1 MKNSIIILIT
11 FSLVLSITG
20 CKKDF
25 DSLEKDQN
33 RATSVPPNLV
43 LNGILIDLTQ
53 KAFNPTQRWNQF
65 YCCNYNYYGD
75 QEYKWT
81 GVSFNNYTYLNNVLR
96 MEEEAVKNIPAP
108 NAYTALGKFLRAYL
122 YYGVTM
128 QVGDIPLSEALKGL
142 DNTKPKYDNQ
152 KAVFKQILVWLDEAN
167 NEIAAVTSKGTYI
180 LASDFYYNNDLNKW
194 RKAVNSL
201 KLRVLI
207 HLSKHEND
215 GDLNIKQKFNE
226 TLADPAKYPLFTGM
240 NDNMTFSPNTQYDKY
255 PTNLDIYGLDVN
267 RYNMSSTYL
276 NTLISNNDPR
286 TFVVAEPADSLVRA
300 GASPTSFAAFN
311 GAGSGEDL
319 ATMTTKALSGLYSYI
334 NRNRYYRTYTAEN
347 TIQIGYPEMCFNI
360 AEAINR
366 GWAAGNAEDWYTKG
380 IQASIGFYG
389 LVTGSNTVT
398 FQKKNG
404 TINDYNTFTINF
416 DWNTFYAQSSVKY
429 AGNSPVGLSQILTQK
444 YLAFYQNS
452 GAEAYF
458 NWRRTN
464 VPTFHVGPGT
474 GNSQRVPLRFQYPAS
489 EKAVNTANVNAAISA
504 QFGGGDDINEKMW
517 LIK

>member
-1 MKNSIIILIT
+1 MKNSIIALIT
-11 FSLVLSITG
+11 FSLFLTITG

-43 LNGILIDLTQ
+43 LNGILIDMTQ

-81 GVSFNNYTYLNNVLR
+81 GYSYNTYNWLKNVQR
-96 MEEEAVKNIPAP
+96 MEEEAVKSIPAP
-108 NAYTALGKFLRAYL
+108 NAYTALGKFFRAYL
-122 YYGVTM
+122 YYNLTM
-128 QVGDIPLSEALKGL
+128 QVGDIPVSDALKGL
-142 DNTKPKYDNQ
+142 SNTGPKYDSQ
-152 KAVFKQILVWLDEAN
+152 KEVFKQILGWLEEAN
-167 NEIAAVTSKGTYI
+167 TEISTVTSKGTY
-180 LASDFYYNNDLNKW
+180 LLSSDFYYGNDLNKW

-207 HLSKHEND
+207 QLSKQEGD
-215 GDLNIKQKFNE
+215 ADLNIKQKFTE
-226 TLADPAKYPLFTGM
+226 TLGNPTKYPLFEGM
-240 NDNMTFSPNTQYDKY
+240 SDNLTFVPNSSYDKY

-276 NTLISNNDPR
+276 NTLISYNDPR
-286 TFVVAEPADSLVRA
+286 TFAVAEPADSLVKA
-300 GASPTSFAAFN
+300 GALPTSFAAFQ

-319 ATMTTKALSGLYSYI
+319 ATMTTKALKGLYSYI

-366 GWAAGNAEDWYTKG
+366 GWVSGNAEEWYTKG

-389 LVTGSNTVT
+389 LVNGSNTVT
-398 FQKKNG
+398 FQKRNG

-416 DWNTFYAQSSVKY
+416 DWATYYAQPSVKY
-429 AGNSPVGLSQILTQK
+429 SGNTPAGLTQILTQK

-452 GAEAYF
+452 GSEAYF
-458 NWRRTN
+458 NWRRTST
-464 VPTFHVGPGT
+464 PTFHVGPGT
-474 GNSQRVPLRFQYPAS
+474 GNSQRVPLRYQYPAA
-489 EKAVNTANVNAAISA
+489 EIAVNTVNVKAAISS
-504 QFGGGDDINEKMW
+504 QFPGGDDINEKMW
-517 LIK
+517 IIK